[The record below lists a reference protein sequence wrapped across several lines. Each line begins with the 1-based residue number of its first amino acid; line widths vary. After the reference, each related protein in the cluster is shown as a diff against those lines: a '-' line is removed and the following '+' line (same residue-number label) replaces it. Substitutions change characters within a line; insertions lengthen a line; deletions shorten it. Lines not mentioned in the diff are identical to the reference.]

1 MILQGFQREFE
12 NVFFT
17 SGGGGVRRKMSTAKL
32 AEICGVS
39 QGTVDR
45 ALNNR
50 GGIKPETRDRI
61 LRIAKEY
68 GYRPNIQS
76 FNRATGKS
84 GVIGIVIQ
92 ETHNSANSDL
102 LMRFSKYC
110 HENNYSMVVMFS
122 YSNRDEEKR
131 CVESLY
137 CMQVDGILLCPIN
150 DDEEYVNWL
159 LSLKI
164 PIVTIYNKLKSIPF
178 VGIDDVKVFE
188 HIVDYVCSKGYK
200 KLLYLGGNYRR
211 LTGGIDRKEGFKIGA
226 EKHGV
231 EYEFVNEEEAKSRLY
246 EKSKTA
252 LICEADV
259 YALSL
264 VGIAKKAKAGIIGV
278 DDSAIIEKAGI
289 KLDSVVYD
297 MSDMI
302 KTAANYIMG
311 KNKMDEK
318 TEHYV
323 EYRIVERGSV

>member
-1 MILQGFQREFE
+1 M
-12 NVFFT
+12 
-17 SGGGGVRRKMSTAKL
+17 RRNMSTAKL

-50 GGIKPETRDRI
+50 GGIKLETKERI

-68 GYRPNIQS
+68 GYRPSIQS

-84 GVIGIVIQ
+84 GVIGIVVQ
-92 ETHNSANSDL
+92 EIHNASNSDL

-110 HENNYSMVVMFS
+110 FENNYSMVVMFS
-122 YSNRDEEKR
+122 YSDKDEEKR

-137 CMQVDGILLCPIN
+137 CMQVDGIVLCPVN
-150 DDEEYVNWL
+150 DDDDYVGWL

-164 PIVTIYNKLKSIPF
+164 PIVTVYNKLKSIPF
-178 VGIDDVKVFE
+178 VGINDVKVFE
-188 HIVDYVCSKGYK
+188 HIVDYVCGKGYK
-200 KLLYLGGNYRR
+200 KLLYLGSSF
-211 LTGGIDRKEGFKIGA
+211 GGRSGTINRKEGFRIGS

-231 EYEFVNEEEAKSRLY
+231 EYEFVNEEEAKNRIFERSN
-246 EKSKTA
+246 TA

-259 YALSL
+259 FALPL
-264 VGIAKKAKAGIIGV
+264 VGMAKKAKAGIIGV
-278 DDSAIIEKAGI
+278 DDSYIIGKTGI
-289 KLDSVVYD
+289 KLDSVSYD

-302 KTAANYIMG
+302 KTTINYIMG
-311 KNKMDEK
+311 KEQMNEG

-323 EYRIVERGSV
+323 EYKIVERGSV

>member
-1 MILQGFQREFE
+1 M
-12 NVFFT
+12 
-17 SGGGGVRRKMSTAKL
+17 RRKMSTAKL
-32 AEICGVS
+32 AEIYGVS

-50 GGIKPETRDRI
+50 GGIKPETRERI

-92 ETHNSANSDL
+92 EIHNSANSDL

-110 HENNYSMVVMFS
+110 CENNYSMVVMFS
-122 YSNRDEEKR
+122 YSDKIEEKR

-150 DDEEYVNWL
+150 DDEEYVSWL

-164 PIVTIYNKLKSIPF
+164 PIITIYNKLESIPF
-178 VGIDDVKVFE
+178 VGIDDAEVFE
-188 HIVDYVCSKGYK
+188 HIVDYVCGKGYR
-200 KLLYLGGNYRR
+200 KLLYLGSSLER
-211 LTGGIDRKEGFKIGA
+211 LTGEIGRKEGFRIGS

-231 EYEFVNEEEAKSRLY
+231 EYEFVNEEEAKSRIY

-259 YALSL
+259 YALPF
-264 VGIAKKAKAGIIGV
+264 VGLAKKAKAGIIGV
-278 DDSAIIEKAGI
+278 DNSDIIGKAGI
-289 KLDSVVYD
+289 KLDSVTYD

-302 KTAANYIMG
+302 KTTINYIMG
-311 KNKMDEK
+311 KEK
-318 TEHYV
+318 VDKKTGHYV